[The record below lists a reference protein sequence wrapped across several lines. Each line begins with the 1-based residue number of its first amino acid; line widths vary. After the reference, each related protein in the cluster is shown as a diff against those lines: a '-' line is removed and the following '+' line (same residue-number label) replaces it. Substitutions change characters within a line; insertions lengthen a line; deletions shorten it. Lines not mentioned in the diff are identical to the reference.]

1 MKVIAHRGASGYAPE
16 NTMAAFNRA
25 LEMNVHG
32 IELDVQMS
40 RDNEIVV
47 IHDYKVDRTT
57 NGVGKVRQHTLEE
70 LKGLDSG
77 TWFDTAFAQE
87 KIVTLEEVFQEIPSD
102 MLINVEIKNQSKV
115 KDNIAEKLVELIDKY
130 DRHKTV
136 IISSFDH
143 TVLKN
148 VSELQSG
155 IRLGV
160 LLYASLVEP
169 WRYINRMEM
178 DIHSIHCALEYTDE
192 SFIKESQKRGF
203 KVFVYTVNDR
213 VDAEYLKNS
222 GVDGIITNYP
232 DIIQK

>member
-143 TVLKN
+143 TVLKK
-148 VSELQSG
+148 
-155 IRLGV
+155 
-160 LLYASLVEP
+160 
-169 WRYINRMEM
+169 
-178 DIHSIHCALEYTDE
+178 C
-192 SFIKESQKRGF
+192 
-203 KVFVYTVNDR
+203 
-213 VDAEYLKNS
+213 
-222 GVDGIITNYP
+222 
-232 DIIQK
+232 

>member
-16 NTMAAFNRA
+16 NTMSAFNRA
-25 LEMNVHG
+25 AEMNVHG

-70 LKGLDSG
+70 LQGLDAG
-77 TWFDTAFAQE
+77 TWFNVEFKDE
-87 KIVTLEEVFQEIPSD
+87 RIVTLEEVFEKMPKD
-102 MLINVEIKNQSKV
+102 MLINVEIKNQAKV
-115 KDNIAEKLVELIDKY
+115 KDDIAVKLVELIEKH
-130 DRHKTV
+130 DRQEKV

-143 TVLKN
+143 TVLKE
-148 VSELQSG
+148 VSDLNDS

-169 WRYINRMEM
+169 WRYIKRMEM
-178 DIHSIHCALEYTDE
+178 NIHSIHSALEYTDKT
-192 SFIKESQKRGF
+192 FIEESQKRGY
-203 KVFVYTVNDR
+203 KVYVYTVNDR
-213 VDAEYLKNS
+213 VDAQYLMDS

-232 DIIQK
+232 DII

>member
-16 NTMAAFNRA
+16 NTMSAFNRA
-25 LEMNVHG
+25 VEMNVHG

-57 NGVGKVRQHTLEE
+57 NGIGKVRQHTLEE
-70 LKGLDSG
+70 LRGLDSG
-77 TWFDTAFAQE
+77 TWFDVAFKDE
-87 KIVTLEEVFQEIPSD
+87 KIVTLEEVFQKMPSD
-102 MLINVEIKNQSKV
+102 MLINVEIKNQAKV
-115 KDNIAEKLVELIDKY
+115 KDDIASKLVGLIEKY
-130 DRHKTV
+130 DRHDTV

-143 TVLKN
+143 TVLKE
-148 VSELQSG
+148 VSDLKSG

-178 DIHSIHCALEYTDE
+178 DIHSIHCALEYTDAT
-192 SFIKESQKRGF
+192 FIEESQKRGF
-203 KVFVYTVNDR
+203 KVYVYTVNDR
-213 VDAEYLKNS
+213 ADAEYLMDA